1 MLSVSE
7 LNAQA
12 KALLETSFS
21 FVEVEGEISK
31 FRIQST
37 SGHWYFTIKDAS
49 AAIDCAMFKFN
60 AARINFIP
68 AVGDKLIVSGKVS
81 LYAPTGAYQIQVSN
95 IRKSGEGELEAAF
108 AALKQKLSKEGLF
121 DAAHKKQLPK
131 FAQNIAIITSAGS
144 AAQADML
151 RTAQNR
157 FALCK
162 IDLYN
167 ALVQGEGAPASII
180 SALRVADEKGYD
192 AIVIARG
199 GGSREDLWC
208 FNDEALSR
216 AIYVAKTP
224 VISAVGHEIDFSIS
238 DFVADHRSLTPTAA
252 MIDLLPDICAIFQ
265 SLDGVSDAF
274 DRLIKDKISSA
285 QNALSLAALQLKSKS
300 IEPKISGSLARL
312 LNFELKFKSFIAS
325 KLSAAE
331 HTLSVKDELLAQK
344 AKFFEITKDLVQIQK
359 GGKTV
364 ALGELVA
371 GDEFVLCSQQLSKNA
386 KII

>member
-60 AARINFIP
+60 ATRINFIP

-131 FAQNIAIITSAGS
+131 FAQSIAIITSAGS

-167 ALVQGEGAPASII
+167 ALVQGDSAPASII

-208 FNDEALSR
+208 FNDEALAR
-216 AIYVAKTP
+216 AIYAAKTP

-265 SLDGVSDAF
+265 SLDGISDAF

-285 QNALSLAALQLKSKS
+285 QNVLSLAALELKSKS
-300 IEPKISGSLARL
+300 VEPKISGSLAKL
-312 LNFELKFKSFIAS
+312 LNFELKFKSFVDS

-331 HTLSVKDELLAQK
+331 HALSAKDELLAQK

-359 GGKTV
+359 GGKTA
-364 ALGELVA
+364 ALGELAA
-371 GDEFVLCSQQLSKNA
+371 GDEFVLYSQQLSKNA

>member
-12 KALLETSFS
+12 KTLLETSFS

-31 FRIQST
+31 LRIQST

-108 AALKQKLSKEGLF
+108 AALKDKLSKEGLF
-121 DAAHKKQLPK
+121 DAAHKKLLPK
-131 FAQNIAIITSAGS
+131 FAQSIAIITSAGS

-151 RTAQNR
+151 RTAQDR

-208 FNDEALSR
+208 FNDEALAR
-216 AIYVAKTP
+216 AIYAAKTP

-265 SLDGVSDAF
+265 SLDGVSDALN
-274 DRLIKDKISSA
+274 RLIKDKISSA
-285 QNALSLAALQLKSKS
+285 QNVLSLAALELKSKS
-300 IEPKISGSLARL
+300 IESKISGSLAKL
-312 LNFELKFKSFIAS
+312 LNFELKFKNLIGS
-325 KLSAAE
+325 KLSTTE
-331 HTLSVKDELLAQK
+331 HALSAKDELLAQK

-364 ALGELVA
+364 ALGELAA

>member
-12 KALLETSFS
+12 KVLLETSFS

-108 AALKQKLSKEGLF
+108 AALKERLSKEGLF
-121 DAAHKKQLPK
+121 DASHKKQLPK

-151 RTAQNR
+151 RTAQDR

-180 SALRVADEKGYD
+180 SALRVADAKGYD

-208 FNDEALSR
+208 FNDETLAR
-216 AIYVAKTP
+216 AIYAAKTP

-265 SLDGVSDAF
+265 SLDGASDAF

-300 IEPKISGSLARL
+300 IEPKISGSLAGL
-312 LNFELKFKSFIAS
+312 LNFELKFKNFIAS

-331 HTLSVKDELLAQK
+331 HALSAKDELLAQK

-364 ALGELVA
+364 ALGELAA

>member
-12 KALLETSFS
+12 KTLLETSFS

-108 AALKQKLSKEGLF
+108 AALKDKLSKEGLF

-131 FAQNIAIITSAGS
+131 FPQSIAIITSAGS

-151 RTAQNR
+151 RTAQDR

-167 ALVQGEGAPASII
+167 ALVQGESAPASII
-180 SALRVADEKGYD
+180 SALRAADEKGYD
-192 AIVIARG
+192 AIIIARG

-208 FNDEALSR
+208 FNDEALAR
-216 AIYVAKTP
+216 AIYAAKTP

-265 SLDGVSDAF
+265 SLDGISDAF

-285 QNALSLAALQLKSKS
+285 QNALSLAALELKSKS
-300 IEPKISGSLARL
+300 IEPKISGSLAKL
-312 LNFELKFKSFIAS
+312 LNFELKFKNFIGS

-331 HTLSVKDELLAQK
+331 HTLSAKDELLAQK

-359 GGKTV
+359 DGKTV
-364 ALGELVA
+364 ALGELAA

>member
-12 KALLETSFS
+12 KTLLETSFS

-81 LYAPTGAYQIQVSN
+81 LYAPTGAYQIQASN

-108 AALKQKLSKEGLF
+108 AALKERLSKEGLF
-121 DAAHKKQLPK
+121 DASHKKQLPK
-131 FAQNIAIITSAGS
+131 FVQSIAIITSAGS

-151 RTAQNR
+151 RTAQDR

-180 SALRVADEKGYD
+180 SALRAADEKGYD

-208 FNDEALSR
+208 FNDEALAR
-216 AIYVAKTP
+216 AIYAAKTP

-285 QNALSLAALQLKSKS
+285 QNVLSLAALQLKSKS
-300 IEPKISGSLARL
+300 VEPKISGSLARL
-312 LNFELKFKSFIAS
+312 LNFELKFKSFIDS

-331 HTLSVKDELLAQK
+331 HTLSAKDELLAQK

-364 ALGELVA
+364 ALGELAA

>member
-31 FRIQST
+31 FRIQTT

-95 IRKSGEGELEAAF
+95 LRKSGEGELEAAF
-108 AALKQKLSKEGLF
+108 AALKERLSKEGLF

-131 FAQNIAIITSAGS
+131 FAQSIAIITSVGS

-151 RTAQNR
+151 RTAQGR

-180 SALRVADEKGYD
+180 SALRTADEKGYD

-208 FNDEALSR
+208 FNDEALAR
-216 AIYVAKTP
+216 AIYAAKTP

-265 SLDGVSDAF
+265 SLDGVSDAL

-285 QNALSLAALQLKSKS
+285 QNALSLAALELKSKS
-300 IEPKISGSLARL
+300 VEPKISGSLARL
-312 LNFELKFKSFIAS
+312 LNFELKFKSFIDS

-331 HTLSVKDELLAQK
+331 HTLSAKDELLAQK

-359 GGKTV
+359 SGRTV
-364 ALGELVA
+364 ALGELAA

>member
-12 KALLETSFS
+12 KTLLETNFS

-108 AALKQKLSKEGLF
+108 AALKERLSKEGLF

-131 FAQNIAIITSAGS
+131 FAQSIAIITSVGS

-151 RTAQNR
+151 RTAQDR

-167 ALVQGEGAPASII
+167 ALVQGESAPASII
-180 SALRVADEKGYD
+180 SALRAADEKGYD

-208 FNDEALSR
+208 FNDEALAR
-216 AIYVAKTP
+216 AIYAAKTP

-265 SLDGVSDAF
+265 SLDGVSDALH
-274 DRLIKDKISSA
+274 RLIKDKISSA
-285 QNALSLAALQLKSKS
+285 QNVLSLTALQLKSKS
-300 IEPKISGSLARL
+300 VEPKISGSLAKL
-312 LNFELKFKSFIAS
+312 LNFELKFKSFVDS
-325 KLSAAE
+325 KLSASE
-331 HTLSVKDELLAQK
+331 HMLSAKDELLAQK

-359 GGKTV
+359 NGKTV
-364 ALGELVA
+364 SLGELA
-371 GDEFVLCSQQLSKNA
+371 EGDEFVLCSQQLSKNA

>member
-108 AALKQKLSKEGLF
+108 AALKQKLSNEGLF

-131 FAQNIAIITSAGS
+131 FSQSIAIITSAGS

-151 RTAQNR
+151 RTAQDR

-180 SALRVADEKGYD
+180 SALRAADEKGYD

-199 GGSREDLWC
+199 GGSREDLWS
-208 FNDEALSR
+208 FNDEALAR
-216 AIYVAKTP
+216 AIYAAETP

-265 SLDGVSDAF
+265 SLDGASDAF
-274 DRLIKDKISSA
+274 DRMIKDKISSA
-285 QNALSLAALQLKSKS
+285 QNVLSLAALQLKSKS
-300 IEPKISGSLARL
+300 VEPKISGSLAKL
-312 LNFELKFKSFIAS
+312 LNFELKFKSFVDS

-331 HTLSVKDELLAQK
+331 HTLSAKDELLAQK
-344 AKFFEITKDLVQIQK
+344 AKFFEITKNLVQIQK
-359 GGKTV
+359 DGKTV
-364 ALGELVA
+364 ALGELAA
-371 GDEFVLCSQQLSKNA
+371 GDEFVLYSQQLSKNA

>member
-68 AVGDKLIVSGKVS
+68 AVGDELIVSGKVS
-81 LYAPTGAYQIQVSN
+81 LYAPTGVYQIQVSN
-95 IRKSGEGELEAAF
+95 IRKNGEGELEAAF
-108 AALKQKLSKEGLF
+108 AALKERLSKEGLF

-131 FAQNIAIITSAGS
+131 FAQSIAIITSVGS

-151 RTAQNR
+151 RTAQDR

-180 SALRVADEKGYD
+180 SALRAADAKGYD

-208 FNDEALSR
+208 FNDEALAR
-216 AIYVAKTP
+216 AIYAAKTP

-265 SLDGVSDAF
+265 SLDGVSDAL

-285 QNALSLAALQLKSKS
+285 QNVLSIAALELRSKS
-300 IEPKISGSLARL
+300 IEPKISGSLAGL
-312 LNFELKFKSFIAS
+312 LNFELKFKSFIDS

-331 HTLSVKDELLAQK
+331 HTLSTKDELLAQK

-364 ALGELVA
+364 ALGELAA
-371 GDEFVLCSQQLSKNA
+371 GDEFALCSQQLSKNA

>member
-108 AALKQKLSKEGLF
+108 AALKERLSKEGLF

-131 FAQNIAIITSAGS
+131 FAQSIAIITSTGS

-151 RTAQNR
+151 RTAQDR

-180 SALRVADEKGYD
+180 SALRAADEKGYD

-208 FNDEALSR
+208 FNDEALAR
-216 AIYVAKTP
+216 AIYAAKTP

-274 DRLIKDKISSA
+274 DRLIKDKISST
-285 QNALSLAALQLKSKS
+285 QNVLSLAALQLKSKS
-300 IEPKISGSLARL
+300 VEPKISGSLAGL
-312 LNFELKFKSFIAS
+312 LNLELKFKNFIGS

-331 HTLSVKDELLAQK
+331 HALSAKDELLAQK

-364 ALGELVA
+364 ALSELAA

>member
-31 FRIQST
+31 LRIQST

-108 AALKQKLSKEGLF
+108 AALKERLSKEGLF
-121 DAAHKKQLPK
+121 DAARKKQLPK
-131 FAQNIAIITSAGS
+131 FVQSIAIITSAGS

-167 ALVQGEGAPASII
+167 ALVQGESAPASII

-208 FNDEALSR
+208 FNDEALAR
-216 AIYVAKTP
+216 AIYAAKTP

-265 SLDGVSDAF
+265 SLDGISDAF

-285 QNALSLAALQLKSKS
+285 QNVLSLAALELKSKS
-300 IEPKISGSLARL
+300 IEPKISGSLAGL
-312 LNFELKFKSFIAS
+312 LNFELKFKGFIDS

-331 HTLSVKDELLAQK
+331 HTLSAKDELLAQK

-364 ALGELVA
+364 ALGELAA

>member
-60 AARINFIP
+60 AVRINFIP
-68 AVGDKLIVSGKVS
+68 AVGDKLVLSGKVS
-81 LYAPTGAYQIQVSN
+81 LYASTGAYQIQVSN

-108 AALKQKLSKEGLF
+108 AALKDKLSKEGLF
-121 DAAHKKQLPK
+121 DASHKKQLPK

-151 RTAQNR
+151 RTAQDR

-180 SALRVADEKGYD
+180 SALRAADAKGYD

-208 FNDEALSR
+208 FNDEALAR
-216 AIYVAKTP
+216 AIYAAKTP

-265 SLDGVSDAF
+265 SLDGVSDAL

-285 QNALSLAALQLKSKS
+285 QNALSLAALQLRSKS
-300 IEPKISGSLARL
+300 IEPKISGSLAKL
-312 LNFELKFKSFIAS
+312 LNFELKFKNFIAS

-331 HTLSVKDELLAQK
+331 HTLSAKDELLAQK

-364 ALGELVA
+364 ALGELAA

-386 KII
+386 TII

>member
-12 KALLETSFS
+12 KTLLETSFS

-31 FRIQST
+31 FRAQST

-108 AALKQKLSKEGLF
+108 AALKDKLSKEGLF

-131 FAQNIAIITSAGS
+131 FAQSIAIITSAGS

-151 RTAQNR
+151 RTAQDR

-167 ALVQGEGAPASII
+167 ALVQGESAPASII
-180 SALRVADEKGYD
+180 SALRAADEKGYD

-208 FNDEALSR
+208 FNDEALAR
-216 AIYVAKTP
+216 AI
-224 VISAVGHEIDFSIS
+224 
-238 DFVADHRSLTPTAA
+238 
-252 MIDLLPDICAIFQ
+252 
-265 SLDGVSDAF
+265 
-274 DRLIKDKISSA
+274 
-285 QNALSLAALQLKSKS
+285 
-300 IEPKISGSLARL
+300 
-312 LNFELKFKSFIAS
+312 
-325 KLSAAE
+325 
-331 HTLSVKDELLAQK
+331 
-344 AKFFEITKDLVQIQK
+344 
-359 GGKTV
+359 
-364 ALGELVA
+364 
-371 GDEFVLCSQQLSKNA
+371 
-386 KII
+386 

>member
-12 KALLETSFS
+12 KMLLETSFN

-81 LYAPTGAYQIQVSN
+81 LYAPTGAYQIQASN

-108 AALKQKLSKEGLF
+108 AALKERLSKEGLF
-121 DAAHKKQLPK
+121 DASHKKQLPK
-131 FAQNIAIITSAGS
+131 FVQSIAIITSAGS

-151 RTAQNR
+151 RTAQDR

-180 SALRVADEKGYD
+180 SALRAADEKGYD

-208 FNDEALSR
+208 FNDEALAR
-216 AIYVAKTP
+216 AIYAAKTP

-285 QNALSLAALQLKSKS
+285 QNVLSLAALELRSKS
-300 IEPKISGSLARL
+300 VEPKISGSLAGL
-312 LNFELKFKSFIAS
+312 LNLELKFKNFIDS

-331 HTLSVKDELLAQK
+331 HTLSAKDELLAQK

-364 ALGELVA
+364 SLDELAA

>member
-108 AALKQKLSKEGLF
+108 AALKQKLSNEGLF

-131 FAQNIAIITSAGS
+131 FSQSIAIITSAGS

-151 RTAQNR
+151 RTAQDR

-180 SALRVADEKGYD
+180 SALRAADEKGYD

-208 FNDEALSR
+208 FNDEALAR
-216 AIYVAKTP
+216 AIYAAETP

-265 SLDGVSDAF
+265 SLDGASDAF
-274 DRLIKDKISSA
+274 DRMIKDKISSA
-285 QNALSLAALQLKSKS
+285 QNVLSLAALQLKSKS
-300 IEPKISGSLARL
+300 VEPKISGSLAKL
-312 LNFELKFKSFIAS
+312 LNFELKFKSFVDS

-331 HTLSVKDELLAQK
+331 HTLSAKDELLAQK
-344 AKFFEITKDLVQIQK
+344 AKFFEITKNLVQIQK
-359 GGKTV
+359 DGKTV
-364 ALGELVA
+364 ALGELAA
-371 GDEFVLCSQQLSKNA
+371 GDEFVLYSQQLSKNA

>member
-12 KALLETSFS
+12 KTLLETSFS

-81 LYAPTGAYQIQVSN
+81 LYAPTGAYQIQASN

-108 AALKQKLSKEGLF
+108 AALKERLSKEGLF
-121 DAAHKKQLPK
+121 DASHKKQLPK
-131 FAQNIAIITSAGS
+131 FVQSIAIITSAGS

-151 RTAQNR
+151 RTAQDR

-167 ALVQGEGAPASII
+167 ALVQGESAPASII
-180 SALRVADEKGYD
+180 SALRAADEKGYD

-208 FNDEALSR
+208 FNDEALAR
-216 AIYVAKTP
+216 AIYAAKTP

-265 SLDGVSDAF
+265 SLDGVSDAL

-285 QNALSLAALQLKSKS
+285 QNALSLAALELKSKS
-300 IEPKISGSLARL
+300 IEPKISGSLAGL
-312 LNFELKFKSFIAS
+312 SNLELKFKNFIDS

-331 HTLSVKDELLAQK
+331 HTLSAKDELLAQK

-364 ALGELVA
+364 ALGELAA

>member
-12 KALLETSFS
+12 KTLLETSFS

-68 AVGDKLIVSGKVS
+68 AVGDKLVLSGKVS

-121 DAAHKKQLPK
+121 DASHKKQLPQ
-131 FAQNIAIITSAGS
+131 FAQSIAIITSAGS

-151 RTAQNR
+151 RTAQDR

-180 SALRVADEKGYD
+180 NALRVADEKGYD

-208 FNDEALSR
+208 FNDETLAR
-216 AIYVAKTP
+216 AIYAAKTP

-265 SLDGVSDAF
+265 SLDGISDAL

-285 QNALSLAALQLKSKS
+285 QNVLSFAALQLKSKS
-300 IEPKISGSLARL
+300 VEPKISGSLAGL
-312 LNFELKFKSFIAS
+312 LNLELKFKNFIGS

-331 HTLSVKDELLAQK
+331 HALSAKDELLAQK

-364 ALGELVA
+364 ALGELAA

>member
-12 KALLETSFS
+12 KVLLETSFS

-31 FRIQST
+31 LRIQST

-81 LYAPTGAYQIQVSN
+81 LYVPTGAYQIQVLN

-108 AALKQKLSKEGLF
+108 AALKERLSKEGLF
-121 DAAHKKQLPK
+121 DASHKKQLPK

-151 RTAQNR
+151 RTAQDR

-180 SALRVADEKGYD
+180 SALRAADAKGYD

-208 FNDEALSR
+208 FNDEALAR
-216 AIYVAKTP
+216 AIYAAKTP

-265 SLDGVSDAF
+265 SLDGANDAL

-285 QNALSLAALQLKSKS
+285 QNVLSLAALELKSKS

-312 LNFELKFKSFIAS
+312 LNFELKFKNFIDS

-331 HTLSVKDELLAQK
+331 HALSAKDELLVQK

-359 GGKTV
+359 SGKTV
-364 ALGELVA
+364 GLGELAA

>member
-21 FVEVEGEISK
+21 LVEVEGEISK

-108 AALKQKLSKEGLF
+108 AALKERLSKEGLF

-151 RTAQNR
+151 RTAQDR

-180 SALRVADEKGYD
+180 SALRVADAKGYD

-208 FNDEALSR
+208 FNDEALAR
-216 AIYVAKTP
+216 AIYAAKTP

-265 SLDGVSDAF
+265 SLDGVSDAL

-285 QNALSLAALQLKSKS
+285 QNVLSLAALQLKSKS
-300 IEPKISGSLARL
+300 VEPKISGSLARL
-312 LNFELKFKSFIAS
+312 LNFELKFKSFVAS

-331 HTLSVKDELLAQK
+331 HTLSARDELLAQK

-364 ALGELVA
+364 ALGELAA

>member
-12 KALLETSFS
+12 KTLLETSFS

-108 AALKQKLSKEGLF
+108 AALKERLSKEGLF
-121 DAAHKKQLPK
+121 DAARKKQLPK
-131 FAQNIAIITSAGS
+131 FVQSIAIITSAGS

-167 ALVQGEGAPASII
+167 ALVQGESAPASII

-208 FNDEALSR
+208 FNDEALAR
-216 AIYVAKTP
+216 AIYAAKTP

-265 SLDGVSDAF
+265 SLDGISDAF

-285 QNALSLAALQLKSKS
+285 QNVLSLAALELKSKS
-300 IEPKISGSLARL
+300 IEPKISGSLAGL
-312 LNFELKFKSFIAS
+312 LNFELKFKGFIVS

-331 HTLSVKDELLAQK
+331 YTLSAKDELLAQK

-364 ALGELVA
+364 ALGELAA

>member
-12 KALLETSFS
+12 KTLLETSFS

-108 AALKQKLSKEGLF
+108 AALKERLSKEGLF
-121 DAAHKKQLPK
+121 DASHKKQLPK
-131 FAQNIAIITSAGS
+131 FVQSIAIITSAGS

-151 RTAQNR
+151 RTAQDR

-167 ALVQGEGAPASII
+167 ALVQGESAPASII
-180 SALRVADEKGYD
+180 SALRAADEKGYD

-208 FNDEALSR
+208 FNDEALAR
-216 AIYVAKTP
+216 AIYAAKTP

-265 SLDGVSDAF
+265 SLDGVSDAL

-285 QNALSLAALQLKSKS
+285 QNALSLAALELKSKS
-300 IEPKISGSLARL
+300 IEPKISGSLAGL
-312 LNFELKFKSFIAS
+312 SNLELKFKNFIGS

-331 HTLSVKDELLAQK
+331 HTLSAKDELLAQK

-364 ALGELVA
+364 ALGELAA

>member
-12 KALLETSFS
+12 KTLLETSFS

-31 FRIQST
+31 FRAQST

-108 AALKQKLSKEGLF
+108 AALKQKLSQEGLF

-151 RTAQNR
+151 RTAQDR

-180 SALRVADEKGYD
+180 SALRAADEKGYD

-208 FNDEALSR
+208 FNDEALAR
-216 AIYVAKTP
+216 AIYAAETP

-285 QNALSLAALQLKSKS
+285 QNALSLAALELRSKS
-300 IEPKISGSLARL
+300 IEPKISGSLAGL
-312 LNFELKFKSFIAS
+312 LNFELKFKGFIDS

-331 HTLSVKDELLAQK
+331 HTLSAKDELLAQK

-364 ALGELVA
+364 ALGELAA

>member
-12 KALLETSFS
+12 KTLLETSFS

-68 AVGDKLIVSGKVS
+68 AVGDKLVLSGKVS

-108 AALKQKLSKEGLF
+108 AALKERLSKEGLF

-131 FAQNIAIITSAGS
+131 FAQIIAIITSAGS

-151 RTAQNR
+151 RTAQDR

-180 SALRVADEKGYD
+180 SALRTADEKGYD

-208 FNDEALSR
+208 FNDEALAR
-216 AIYVAKTP
+216 AIYAAETP
-224 VISAVGHEIDFSIS
+224 IISAVGHEIDFSIS

-265 SLDGVSDAF
+265 SLDGVSDAL

-300 IEPKISGSLARL
+300 IEPKISGSLAKL
-312 LNFELKFKSFIAS
+312 LNFELKFKSFVDS

-331 HTLSVKDELLAQK
+331 HTLSAKDELLAQK

-359 GGKTV
+359 SGKTV
-364 ALGELVA
+364 ALGELAA

>member
-108 AALKQKLSKEGLF
+108 AALKERLSKEGLF

-151 RTAQNR
+151 RTTQDR

-180 SALRVADEKGYD
+180 SALRVADAKGYD

-208 FNDEALSR
+208 FNDEALAR
-216 AIYVAKTP
+216 AIYAAKTP

-265 SLDGVSDAF
+265 SLDGVSDAL

-285 QNALSLAALQLKSKS
+285 QNVLSLAALQLKSKS
-300 IEPKISGSLARL
+300 VEPKISGSLARL
-312 LNFELKFKSFIAS
+312 LNFELKFKSFVDS

-331 HTLSVKDELLAQK
+331 HTISAKDELLAQK

-364 ALGELVA
+364 ALGELAA

>member
-12 KALLETSFS
+12 KTLLETSFS
-21 FVEVEGEISK
+21 FIEVEGEISK

-68 AVGDKLIVSGKVS
+68 AVGDKLVLSGKVS

-108 AALKQKLSKEGLF
+108 AALKERLSKEGLF

-131 FAQNIAIITSAGS
+131 FAQSIAIITSAGS

-151 RTAQNR
+151 RTAQDR

-167 ALVQGEGAPASII
+167 ALVQGESAPASII
-180 SALRVADEKGYD
+180 SALRAADAKGYD
-192 AIVIARG
+192 AIIIARG

-208 FNDEALSR
+208 FNDEALAR
-216 AIYVAKTP
+216 AIYAAKTP

-238 DFVADHRSLTPTAA
+238 DFVADRRSLTPTAA

-285 QNALSLAALQLKSKS
+285 QNALSLAALELKSKS
-300 IEPKISGSLARL
+300 IEPKISGSLAKL
-312 LNFELKFKSFIAS
+312 LNFELKFKNFIGS

-331 HTLSVKDELLAQK
+331 HTLSAKDELLAQK

-359 GGKTV
+359 DGKTV
-364 ALGELVA
+364 ALGELA
-371 GDEFVLCSQQLSKNA
+371 TGDEFVLCSQQLSKNA

>member
-12 KALLETSFS
+12 KVLLETSFS

-31 FRIQST
+31 LRIQST

-81 LYAPTGAYQIQVSN
+81 LYVPTGAYQIQVLN

-108 AALKQKLSKEGLF
+108 AALKERLSKEGLF
-121 DAAHKKQLPK
+121 DASHKKQLPK

-151 RTAQNR
+151 RTAQDR

-180 SALRVADEKGYD
+180 SALRAADAKGYD

-208 FNDEALSR
+208 FNDEALAR
-216 AIYVAKTP
+216 AIYAAKTP

-265 SLDGVSDAF
+265 SLDGISDAF

-285 QNALSLAALQLKSKS
+285 QNALSLAALELKSKS
-300 IEPKISGSLARL
+300 IEPKISGSLAKL
-312 LNFELKFKSFIAS
+312 LNFELKFKSFVDS

-331 HTLSVKDELLAQK
+331 HTLSAKDELLAQK

-364 ALGELVA
+364 ALGELAA

>member
-12 KALLETSFS
+12 KTLLETSFS

-68 AVGDKLIVSGKVS
+68 AVGDKLVLSGKVS

-121 DAAHKKQLPK
+121 DASHKKQLPQ
-131 FAQNIAIITSAGS
+131 FAQSIAIITSAGS

-151 RTAQNR
+151 RTAQDR

-180 SALRVADEKGYD
+180 NALRVADEKGYD

-208 FNDEALSR
+208 FNDETLAR
-216 AIYVAKTP
+216 AIYAAKTP

-265 SLDGVSDAF
+265 SLDGVSDAL

-285 QNALSLAALQLKSKS
+285 QNVLSFAALQLKSKS
-300 IEPKISGSLARL
+300 VEPKISGSLAGL
-312 LNFELKFKSFIAS
+312 LNLELKFKNFIGS

-331 HTLSVKDELLAQK
+331 HALSAKDELLAQK

-364 ALGELVA
+364 ALGELAA

>member
-108 AALKQKLSKEGLF
+108 AALKQKLSNEGLF
-121 DAAHKKQLPK
+121 DVAHKKQLPK
-131 FAQNIAIITSAGS
+131 FSQSIAIITSAGS

-151 RTAQNR
+151 RTAQDR

-180 SALRVADEKGYD
+180 SALRAADEKGYD

-208 FNDEALSR
+208 FNDEALAR
-216 AIYVAKTP
+216 AIYAAETP

-265 SLDGVSDAF
+265 SLDGASDAF
-274 DRLIKDKISSA
+274 DRMIKDKISSA
-285 QNALSLAALQLKSKS
+285 QNVLSLAALQLKSKS
-300 IEPKISGSLARL
+300 VEPKISGSLAKL
-312 LNFELKFKSFIAS
+312 LNFELKFKSFVDS

-331 HTLSVKDELLAQK
+331 HTLSAKDELLAQK
-344 AKFFEITKDLVQIQK
+344 AKFFEITKNLVQIQK
-359 GGKTV
+359 DGKTV
-364 ALGELVA
+364 ALGELAA
-371 GDEFVLCSQQLSKNA
+371 GDEFVLYSQQLSKNA

>member
-31 FRIQST
+31 LRIQST

-108 AALKQKLSKEGLF
+108 AALKERLSKEGLF
-121 DAAHKKQLPK
+121 DASHKKQLPK
-131 FAQNIAIITSAGS
+131 FAQSIAIITSAGS

-151 RTAQNR
+151 RTAQDR

-167 ALVQGEGAPASII
+167 ALVQGESAPASII
-180 SALRVADEKGYD
+180 NALRAADEKGYD

-208 FNDEALSR
+208 FNDEALAR
-216 AIYVAKTP
+216 AIYTAKTP

-285 QNALSLAALQLKSKS
+285 QNVLSLAALQLKSKS
-300 IEPKISGSLARL
+300 VEPKISGSLAKL
-312 LNFELKFKSFIAS
+312 LNFELKFKSFIGS

-331 HTLSVKDELLAQK
+331 HTLSAKDELLAQK

-364 ALGELVA
+364 TLGELAA

>member
-68 AVGDKLIVSGKVS
+68 AVGDELIVSGKVS
-81 LYAPTGAYQIQVSN
+81 LYAPTGVYQIQVSN
-95 IRKSGEGELEAAF
+95 IRKNGEGELEAAF
-108 AALKQKLSKEGLF
+108 AALKERLSKEGLF

-131 FAQNIAIITSAGS
+131 FAQSIAIITSVGS

-151 RTAQNR
+151 RTAQDR

-180 SALRVADEKGYD
+180 SALRAADAKGYD

-208 FNDEALSR
+208 FNDEALAR
-216 AIYVAKTP
+216 AIYAAKTP

-285 QNALSLAALQLKSKS
+285 QSVLSLAALELRSKS
-300 IEPKISGSLARL
+300 VEPKISGSLAGL
-312 LNFELKFKSFIAS
+312 LNFELKFKSFIDS

-331 HTLSVKDELLAQK
+331 HTLSTKDELLAQK

-364 ALGELVA
+364 ALGELAA
-371 GDEFVLCSQQLSKNA
+371 GDEFALCSQQLSKNA

>member
-12 KALLETSFS
+12 KTLLETSFS

-108 AALKQKLSKEGLF
+108 AALKERLSKEGLF
-121 DAAHKKQLPK
+121 DAARKKQLPK
-131 FAQNIAIITSAGS
+131 FVQSIAIITSAGS

-167 ALVQGEGAPASII
+167 ALVQGESAPASII

-208 FNDEALSR
+208 FNDEALAR
-216 AIYVAKTP
+216 AIYAAKTP

-265 SLDGVSDAF
+265 SLDGISDAF

-285 QNALSLAALQLKSKS
+285 QNVLSLAALELKSKS
-300 IEPKISGSLARL
+300 IEPKISGSLAGL
-312 LNFELKFKSFIAS
+312 LNFELKFKGFIDS

-331 HTLSVKDELLAQK
+331 HTLSAKDELLAQK

-364 ALGELVA
+364 ALGELAA

>member
-12 KALLETSFS
+12 KVLLETSFS

-31 FRIQST
+31 FRAQST

-81 LYAPTGAYQIQVSN
+81 LYIPTGAYQIQVLN

-131 FAQNIAIITSAGS
+131 FAQSIAIITSVGS

-151 RTAQNR
+151 RTAQDR

-180 SALRVADEKGYD
+180 SALRAADEKGYD

-208 FNDEALSR
+208 FNDEALAR
-216 AIYVAKTP
+216 AIYAAKTP

-285 QNALSLAALQLKSKS
+285 QNVLSLAALQLKSKS
-300 IEPKISGSLARL
+300 VEPKISGSLARL
-312 LNFELKFKSFIAS
+312 LNFELKFKSFVAS

-331 HTLSVKDELLAQK
+331 HTLSARDELLAQK

-359 GGKTV
+359 DGKTV
-364 ALGELVA
+364 SLDELAA

>member
-12 KALLETSFS
+12 KVLLETSFS

-95 IRKSGEGELEAAF
+95 IHKSGEGELEAAF
-108 AALKQKLSKEGLF
+108 AALKDKLSKEGLF
-121 DAAHKKQLPK
+121 DVAHKKQLPK
-131 FAQNIAIITSAGS
+131 FAQSIAIITSAGS

-151 RTAQNR
+151 RTAQDR

-180 SALRVADEKGYD
+180 SALRVADAKGYD

-208 FNDEALSR
+208 FNDEALAH
-216 AIYVAKTP
+216 AIYAAKTP

-265 SLDGVSDAF
+265 NLDGISDAL

-285 QNALSLAALQLKSKS
+285 QNALSLAALELRSKS
-300 IEPKISGSLARL
+300 VEPKISGSLARL
-312 LNFELKFKSFIAS
+312 LNFELKFKSFVDS

-331 HTLSVKDELLAQK
+331 HTLSAKGELLAQK

-364 ALGELVA
+364 SLSELAA

>member
-12 KALLETSFS
+12 KTLLETSFS

-108 AALKQKLSKEGLF
+108 AALKERLSKEGLF
-121 DAAHKKQLPK
+121 DAARKKQLPK
-131 FAQNIAIITSAGS
+131 FVQSIAIITSAGS

-151 RTAQNR
+151 RTAQDR

-167 ALVQGEGAPASII
+167 ALVQGEGASASII

-208 FNDEALSR
+208 FNDEALAR
-216 AIYVAKTP
+216 AIYAAKTP

-252 MIDLLPDICAIFQ
+252 MIDLLPDIYAIFQ

-285 QNALSLAALQLKSKS
+285 QNVLSLAALELKSKS
-300 IEPKISGSLARL
+300 VESKISGSLARL
-312 LNFELKFKSFIAS
+312 LNFELKFKSFVDS

-331 HTLSVKDELLAQK
+331 HTLSAKDELLAQK

-364 ALGELVA
+364 ALGELAA

>member
-12 KALLETSFS
+12 KTLLETSFS

-108 AALKQKLSKEGLF
+108 AALKERLSREGLF

-131 FAQNIAIITSAGS
+131 FAQIIAIITSAGS

-151 RTAQNR
+151 RTAQDR

-208 FNDEALSR
+208 FNDEALAR
-216 AIYVAKTP
+216 AIYAAKTP

-265 SLDGVSDAF
+265 SLDGISDAL

-285 QNALSLAALQLKSKS
+285 QNALSLAALELRSKS
-300 IEPKISGSLARL
+300 IEPKISGSLAGL
-312 LNFELKFKSFIAS
+312 LNFELKFKNFIGS

-331 HTLSVKDELLAQK
+331 HMLSAKDELLAQK
-344 AKFFEITKDLVQIQK
+344 AKFFVITKDLVQIQK
-359 GGKTV
+359 DGKTV
-364 ALGELVA
+364 ALGELAA

>member
-167 ALVQGEGAPASII
+167 ALVQGESAPASII
-180 SALRVADEKGYD
+180 SALRVADAKGYD

-208 FNDEALSR
+208 FNDEALAR
-216 AIYVAKTP
+216 AIYAAKTP

-265 SLDGVSDAF
+265 SLDGASDAF